1 MTTMKYIIDSIKTYS
16 DLIAEGYSER
26 YLAKLKR
33 SNTIFPLVRGVYVSL
48 QKWSSWSTQEQNFA
62 YHVAAARRAPQL
74 TFTRESAAFLH
85 GIPLLQ
91 MPQKI
96 HAATSKSVR
105 RGARTR
111 VMYHVTTAE
120 VQERAVWI
128 EEFLRTLNPLDTLVD
143 CARNLPFY
151 EACCIG
157 DGILH
162 RGLVTFAEVQ
172 ESLTAVSRRGSA
184 KARKVA
190 EAVDE
195 RSGSVAETIT
205 RLHLSAH
212 GFPVP
217 ELQYK
222 FTHRGRNYYSDFAWK
237 EYKLVLEIDG
247 RMKYRGT
254 FGIPTEEALIAE
266 REREKIIQNQ
276 GWHVVRAHWE
286 DLYPTSAGLRDIL
299 VPYLKPV
306 HFPACRT
313 L

>member
-1 MTTMKYIIDSIKTYS
+1 MKYIIDSIKTYS
-16 DLIAEGYSER
+16 NLIAEGYSER

-33 SNTIFPLVRGVYVSL
+33 SNAIFPLVRGVYVSL

-85 GIPLLQ
+85 GIPLLH

-128 EEFLRTLNPLDTLVD
+128 EELLRTLNPLDTLVD

-172 ESLTAVSRRGSA
+172 ESL
-184 KARKVA
+184 
-190 EAVDE
+190 
-195 RSGSVAETIT
+195 RS
-205 RLHLSAH
+205 
-212 GFPVP
+212 P
-217 ELQYK
+217 
-222 FTHRGRNYYSDFAWK
+222 
-237 EYKLVLEIDG
+237 
-247 RMKYRGT
+247 
-254 FGIPTEEALIAE
+254 
-266 REREKIIQNQ
+266 RE
-276 GWHVVRAHWE
+276 
-286 DLYPTSAGLRDIL
+286 
-299 VPYLKPV
+299 
-306 HFPACRT
+306 PA
-313 L
+313 